1 MVKFIC
7 NRCGADITNGKEF
20 GKVEVTIFKNNDF
33 EGAPEWLAGKSADEH
48 FCRECAEAVARFMYA
63 PPAAAVTTV
72 KVAPRTGTEH
82 LRRMMRE
89 TLAATAE
96 AKRLGEVIKSPGTV
110 TNLPVNV
117 TESPDTITETP
128 EKTTKASKKTT
139 KAHEKITES
148 PEEIPKSPEIITD
161 KPAETTEPPEAIK
174 KEYPDWMQLTP
185 SSLEPYEDEIEKPR
199 KRNPIDYGKIA
210 ALRNAGWGNK
220 EIADEMGMTRKDVA
234 TAICKCRKRG
244 LINE

>member
-63 PPAAAVTTV
+63 PPAAA
-72 KVAPRTGTEH
+72 
-82 LRRMMRE
+82 
-89 TLAATAE
+89 E
-96 AKRLGEVIKSPGTV
+96 AKRLGETAKSPGTV

-117 TESPDTITETP
+117 TESPE
-128 EKTTKASKKTT
+128 KTT

-148 PEEIPKSPEIITD
+148 PEEMPKSPKIITD
-161 KPAETTEPPEAIK
+161 KPAETTEPSEAIT
-174 KEYPDWMQLTP
+174 EESTDWMQLTP
-185 SSLEPYEDEIEKPR
+185 SSLEPHEDEIEKPR
-199 KRNPIDYGKIA
+199 KRNLIDYGKIEV
-210 ALRNAGWGNK
+210 LRNAGWDNK
-220 EIADEMGMTRKDVA
+220 EIADELGMTRKDVA
-234 TAICKCRKRG
+234 TAICKCQEKG
-244 LINE
+244 ANQ